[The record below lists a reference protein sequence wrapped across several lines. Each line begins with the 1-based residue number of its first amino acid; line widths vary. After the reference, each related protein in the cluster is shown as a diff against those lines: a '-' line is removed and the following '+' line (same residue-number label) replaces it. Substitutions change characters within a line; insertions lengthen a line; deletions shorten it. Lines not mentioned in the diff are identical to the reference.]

1 MSQKTTINSQIM
13 KSIIGFIFI
22 LVSLT
27 SFANAGDVKESRIFR
42 QVIVNSD
49 VEDLTVA
56 KGKCLIKGKVFYEV
70 EMDPYSTDFVLATTA
85 VQFIYDVDGKKIGST
100 DALGEF
106 EVLVNESNKYLLFTK
121 KVDKD
126 SLYEKIYFENHPF
139 TSQHKMDISVYIP
152 LKYSGRNIMVDKPV
166 IYAYSE
172 NPIDF
177 TLKVIPQGV
186 LTFTYPQLPA
196 DNTWKMKTD
205 ESGNLT
211 AANGSN
217 YPYLFWESNQNASLL
232 RDKKSN
238 SNEIVAQSD
247 LIPFLEKNL
256 SNLGLNSKEKMDF
269 ITYWAPKLLKFTMI
283 QVQFFV
289 DENCEVIG
297 ELEINPK
304 PERQRRVYAIFNE
317 VTVISKQFEPKTI
330 EIKPLIRSGFTV
342 IEWGGSLLEEELIQ
356 NFE

>member
-1 MSQKTTINSQIM
+1 MSQKTTINSKIM
-13 KSIIGFIFI
+13 KSIFSFIFI
-22 LVSLT
+22 LVSCST
-27 SFANAGDVKESRIFR
+27 IAKAEDVKESRIFR

-49 VEDLTVA
+49 VEDLTIA
-56 KGKCLIKGKVFYEV
+56 KGKCLIKGKVFYEI
-70 EMDPYSTDFVLATTA
+70 ETDPYSTDFILATAA

-100 DALGEF
+100 NALGEF
-106 EVLVNESNKYLLFTK
+106 EVLVNESTKYLLFTK
-121 KVDKD
+121 KEDKD
-126 SLYEKIYFENHPF
+126 SLYEKIYFENHAF

-152 LKYSGRNIMVDKPV
+152 LKYSQRNIIVDKPV

-217 YPYLFWESNQNASLL
+217 YSYLFWESNQNAYLI
-232 RDKKSN
+232 RNKKSN
-238 SNEIVAQSD
+238 SNEIVALNT
-247 LIPFLEKNL
+247 LISYLEKNL
-256 SNLGLNSKEKMDF
+256 TVLGLNAKERTDF
-269 ITYWAPKLLKFTMI
+269 ITFWAPKLQKFKMI

-297 ELEINPK
+297 VLEINPK
-304 PERQRRVYAIFNE
+304 PDQLRRVYAIFNE
-317 VTVISKQFEPKTI
+317 VTLISNQFEPKTL
-330 EIKPLIRSGFTV
+330 EIKPLRRNGFTV
-342 IEWGGSLLEEELIQ
+342 IEWGGSLLEEGLIQ

>member
-1 MSQKTTINSQIM
+1 MSQKKPINFPIM
-13 KSIIGFIFI
+13 KSIFSFIFI
-22 LVSLT
+22 LIAWP
-27 SFANAGDVKESRIFR
+27 SFAKERDMKESRIFR

-49 VEDLTVA
+49 VEDLTIA

-70 EMDPYSTDFVLATTA
+70 EMDPYSTDFILASES
-85 VQFIYDVDGKKIGST
+85 VQFIYDVDGKKIGLTNS
-100 DALGEF
+100 LGEF
-106 EVLVNESNKYLLFTK
+106 EVLVNESTKYLLFTK
-121 KVDKD
+121 EQDKD
-126 SLYEKIYFENHPF
+126 SLYEKIYFENHVF

-177 TLKVIPQGV
+177 TLKLIPQGV
-186 LTFTYPQLPA
+186 LTFTYPELPA

-205 ESGNLT
+205 GSGNLT

-217 YPYLFWESNQNASLL
+217 YPYLFWESNQNAYLI
-232 RDKKSN
+232 RNKKSN
-238 SNEIVAQSD
+238 SNEIVAQNA
-247 LIPFLEKNL
+247 LISYLEKNL
-256 SNLGLNSKEKMDF
+256 TVLGLNAKERTDF
-269 ITYWAPKLLKFTMI
+269 ITFWAPKLQKFKII

-304 PERQRRVYAIFNE
+304 PDQLRRVYAIFNE
-317 VTVISKQFEPKTI
+317 VTVISNQFTPKTL
-330 EIKPLIRSGFTV
+330 EIKTLKRKGFTV
-342 IEWGGSLLEEELIQ
+342 LEWGGSLLEE
-356 NFE
+356 

>member
-1 MSQKTTINSQIM
+1 MSQKTTIKSQIM
-13 KSIIGFIFI
+13 KTIIGFIFI
-22 LVSLT
+22 LVSWT
-27 SFANAGDVKESRIFR
+27 SFAKAGDLKESRIFR

-70 EMDPYSTDFVLATTA
+70 EMDPYSTDFILATEL

-100 DALGEF
+100 NAVGEF
-106 EVLVNESNKYLLFTK
+106 EVLVNQSTKYLLFTK
-121 KVDKD
+121 EHDKD
-126 SLYEKIYFENHPF
+126 SLYEKIYFENHAF
-139 TSQHKMDISVYIP
+139 ISQHKMDISVYMP

-172 NPIDF
+172 KPIDF

-205 ESGNLT
+205 ENGNLT
-211 AANGSN
+211 ASNGAN
-217 YPYLFWESNQNASLL
+217 YPYLFWESNQNANLL
-232 RDKKSN
+232 RDKRSN
-238 SNEIVAQSD
+238 SNEIVAQSE

-256 SNLGLNSKEKMDF
+256 SNLGLNSKERADF
-269 ITYWAPKLLKFTMI
+269 ITYWAPKLQKFKMI
-283 QVQFFV
+283 QVEFFV

-304 PERQRRVYAIFNE
+304 PDHLRRVYTIFNE
-317 VTVISKQFEPKTI
+317 ITVISNQFI
-330 EIKPLIRSGFTV
+330 NKPLHVKPLRRNGFTI
-342 IEWGGSLLEEELIQ
+342 IEWGGSLLKENLIR
-356 NFE
+356 NAD

>member
-13 KSIIGFIFI
+13 KSI
-22 LVSLT
+22 LSLIIVLSSWT
-27 SFANAGDVKESRIFR
+27 SFAKAGDVKESRIFR

-49 VEDLTVA
+49 VEDLTIA
-56 KGKCLIKGKVFYEV
+56 KGKCLVKGKVFYEV
-70 EMDPYSTDFVLATTA
+70 ENDPYSTDFVLATSE

-100 DALGEF
+100 NVLGEF
-106 EVLVNESNKYLLFTK
+106 EVLVNESTKYILFTK

-126 SLYEKIYFENHPF
+126 SLYEKIYFENHAF

-152 LKYSGRNIMVDKPV
+152 LKYSQRNIMVDKPV

-177 TLKVIPQGV
+177 TLKVIPQGL
-186 LTFTYPQLPA
+186 LTFTYPQLPT

-217 YPYLFWESNQNASLL
+217 YPYLFWESNQNAYLIRS
-232 RDKKSN
+232 KKSN
-238 SNEIVAQSD
+238 SNEIVAQNA
-247 LIPFLEKNL
+247 LISYLEKNL
-256 SNLGLNSKEKMDF
+256 IVLGLNAKERTDF
-269 ITYWAPKLLKFTMI
+269 ITFWAPKLQKFKMI

-304 PERQRRVYAIFNE
+304 PDQLRRVYAIFNE
-317 VTVISKQFEPKTI
+317 VTVISNQFSPKNL
-330 EIKPLIRSGFTV
+330 EIKSLKRNGFTV
-342 IEWGGSLLEEELIQ
+342 IEWGGSLLEEGLIQ

>member
-13 KSIIGFIFI
+13 KTIIGFIFI
-22 LVSLT
+22 LVSWT
-27 SFANAGDVKESRIFR
+27 SFAKAGDLKESRIFR

-126 SLYEKIYFENHPF
+126 SLYEKIYFENRAF

-172 NPIDF
+172 KPIDF

-211 AANGSN
+211 AANGVN
-217 YPYLFWESNQNASLL
+217 YPYLFWESNQNAYLL
-232 RDKKSN
+232 ADKKSN
-238 SNEIVAQSD
+238 SNEIVTQNA
-247 LIPFLEKNL
+247 LITYLEKNL
-256 SNLGLNSKEKMDF
+256 TDLGLNAKERTDF
-269 ITYWAPKLLKFTMI
+269 ITFWAPKLQKFKII

-289 DENCEVIG
+289 DDNCEVIG
-297 ELEINPK
+297 KLEINPK
-304 PERQRRVYAIFNE
+304 PDHQRRVYAIFNE
-317 VTVISKQFEPKTI
+317 VSVISNKFVPKVL
-330 EIKPLIRSGFTV
+330 EIKSLKRKGFTV
-342 IEWGGSLLEEELIQ
+342 IEWGGSLLKEELIQ
-356 NFE
+356 NIE

>member
-1 MSQKTTINSQIM
+1 M
-13 KSIIGFIFI
+13 KSIFSFIFI
-22 LVSLT
+22 LIAWS
-27 SFANAGDVKESRIFR
+27 SFAKEGDMKESRIFR

-49 VEDLTVA
+49 IEDLTVA

-106 EVLVNESNKYLLFTK
+106 EVLVNESTKYLLFTK

-126 SLYEKIYFENHPF
+126 SLYEKIYFENRAF
-139 TSQHKMDISVYIP
+139 TSQHRMDISVYMP

-172 NPIDF
+172 KPIDF

-205 ESGNLT
+205 QSGNLT

-217 YPYLFWESNQNASLL
+217 YPYLFWESNQNAYLVSG
-232 RDKKSN
+232 KKSN
-238 SNEIVAQSD
+238 SCEIVAQNT
-247 LIPFLEKNL
+247 LIYYLEKNL
-256 SNLGLNSKEKMDF
+256 IDLGLNAKERTDF
-269 ITYWAPKLLKFTMI
+269 ITFWAPKLQKFKII

-289 DENCEVIG
+289 DDNCEVIG
-297 ELEINPK
+297 KLEINPK
-304 PERQRRVYAIFNE
+304 PDHLRRVYAIFNE
-317 VTVISKQFEPKTI
+317 VTIISNQFVNRPLDV
-330 EIKPLIRSGFTV
+330 KPLRRNGFTV
-342 IEWGGSLLEEELIQ
+342 IEWGGSLILE
-356 NFE
+356 